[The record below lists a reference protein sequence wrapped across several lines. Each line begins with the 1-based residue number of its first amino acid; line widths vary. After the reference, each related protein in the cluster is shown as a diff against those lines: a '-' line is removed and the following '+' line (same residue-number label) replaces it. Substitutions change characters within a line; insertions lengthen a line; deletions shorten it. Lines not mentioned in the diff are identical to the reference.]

1 MVSLWSKSGCLLCLI
16 RLLSHTSCA
25 QHATHVIWNTN
36 LKPVKENRT
45 SLCVYVTQSCTQLSN
60 FAIGNLLVLL
70 HERKTKTKRHDM
82 SCDLQATTAGMLKGT
97 KLLIDTDHI
106 ALVRLLW
113 CKGKDGE
120 TKYRRIKVALNFD
133 RTASDMISKGSFL
146 GGFLTWNSLSVSY
159 VTLDSACV
167 IISTAHIFLLI
178 HQASFFSIQYKL
190 EVSRPVLRLC

>member
-1 MVSLWSKSGCLLCLI
+1 MSQLLQPLYRFLDQDQYQVFSKRLPPFGAKMVFLWSKSGCLLCLI

-45 SLCVYVTQSCTQLSN
+45 FLCVYVTQSCTQLSN

-133 RTASDMISKGSFL
+133 RTASDMISKGSFW
-146 GGFLTWNSLSVSY
+146 GVF
-159 VTLDSACV
+159 
-167 IISTAHIFLLI
+167 
-178 HQASFFSIQYKL
+178 
-190 EVSRPVLRLC
+190 